1 MVSKSVDSMVR
12 HANKFTMNDHEDM
25 ACNETG
31 AHAKMQN
38 SCVLHMHVLQMMPLG
53 GVASAVPPPSY
64 GVDALGYRSVS
75 GGRLSFNNKQLKKAV
90 SGGRLSFNNK
100 QLKKALERKS
110 FKQAAQ
116 QHISF
121 SKVNSLTWPFP
132 HSFLFS

>member
-1 MVSKSVDSMVR
+1 MLMVSKSVDSMVR
-12 HANKFTMNDHEDM
+12 HANKFTMNYHEDM

-64 GVDALGYRSVS
+64 GIDALGYRS
-75 GGRLSFNNKQLKKAV
+75 V

-132 HSFLFS
+132 HS